1 MRAELLVTALCK
13 HFENSG
19 GNPIAG
25 KDKWEL
31 QCIRDA
37 LDPQATQPSVKK
49 SDLSVSVTVSEVNAF
64 TAARPRAW
72 RRVSA
77 PIIMLRQRRL
87 TTTNVT

>member
-25 KDKWEL
+25 EDKWDL
-31 QCIRDA
+31 QCIRDV
-37 LDPQATQPSVKK
+37 LGPQAKQPSVKE
-49 SDLSVSVTVSEVNAF
+49 SDLSLITVSEVNAF

-77 PIIMLRQRRL
+77 PIIMLRQWRL